1 MRTLRVF
8 LGAGTMIVL
17 LGLAHVA
24 MADVR
29 NDSIKPL
36 EFTVD
41 AGDGSVDMASTI
53 NFDAGG
59 AGEQAQ
65 KTCAMTPGGTMSNL
79 IPDLPVTTP
88 QESEH
93 LTSSP
98 TVTLAPIS
106 SLQTP
111 PPYNPPRY
119 PPDTPPDTPEDP
131 DPPPPPPPVVPE
143 PATLL
148 LVGIGVA
155 GVAVARK
162 RWAKV

>member
-1 MRTLRVF
+1 MKTLRVF
-8 LGAGTMIVL
+8 LGTGTMIVL
-17 LGLAHVA
+17 LGFVHVA
-24 MADVR
+24 TADVR

-36 EFTVD
+36 EFSVD
-41 AGDGSVDMASTI
+41 AGDGSVGMASI
-53 NFDAGG
+53 KFDAGG
-59 AGEQAQ
+59 AGEETQM
-65 KTCAMTPGGTMSNL
+65 TCAMTPGGPMPNL
-79 IPDLPVTTP
+79 MPEQPITTP
-88 QESEH
+88 QEPEH

-98 TVTLAPIS
+98 ARALAPIS

-119 PPDTPPDTPEDP
+119 PPDTPDPPPEDP
-131 DPPPPPPPVVPE
+131 DDPPPPPPPLVPE

-148 LVGIGVA
+148 LVGLGIA